1 MKKNLKDDI
10 IVIQPVRIPSWQ
22 DIREIFHY
30 RELGF
35 FLVWRDLKLRYRQTV
50 LGVSWAILQPFLQM
64 VVLAIFFGRLIKVP
78 SDGVPYPVFVYAG
91 LLPWTFFA
99 NAVNACNYAV
109 INNAGLIRKIYF
121 PRLLIPL
128 SAVGTGLVDFLLAF
142 LMLIV
147 IMLFYHMPVTLGM
160 LWLIPLTILLSLT
173 GLGIG
178 ALLSALAV
186 AYRDVRHIVPFLV
199 QLWFFVTPVIYPAT
213 IISDRFKPLLNLNPM
228 AGIVTGFRAVVLNQT
243 IDFAGLYQAGA
254 MGLLFCL
261 AGVLYFSRKARD
273 FADVV

>member
-199 QLWFFVTPVIYPAT
+199 QLWFFVTPVIYPAS

-228 AGIVTGFRAVVLNQT
+228 AGIVSGFRAVVLNQT

>member
-22 DIREIFHY
+22 DIREIFRY

-199 QLWFFVTPVIYPAT
+199 QLWFFVTPVIYPAS

>member
-228 AGIVTGFRAVVLNQT
+228 AGIVSGFRAVVLNQT

>member
-22 DIREIFHY
+22 DVREIFRY

-160 LWLIPLTILLSLT
+160 LWLIPFTILLSLT

-199 QLWFFVTPVIYPAT
+199 QLWFFVTPVIYPAS